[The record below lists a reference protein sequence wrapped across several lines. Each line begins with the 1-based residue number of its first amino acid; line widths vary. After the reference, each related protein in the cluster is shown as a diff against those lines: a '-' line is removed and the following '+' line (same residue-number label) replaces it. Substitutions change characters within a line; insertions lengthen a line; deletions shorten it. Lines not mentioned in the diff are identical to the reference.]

1 MSPFTFTTTTT
12 ETAMPAS
19 DNINLEDIFVVGA
32 DNKVYL
38 LRKEEYI
45 HAPKLSLRQARES
58 LLQPNLVGQVLTKF
72 VQENIDNIQ
81 RAPRSGGEPSYEP
94 GYWFDLRLLRLI
106 PKDFVPESSV
116 DAGTSSLPDFELSID
131 VQENLYLV
139 AWDQPN
145 VPDDD
150 SFSIYYLKREK
161 ALAEAAPASDGK
173 PISKYFVG
181 AGAQAGAL
189 TDRMRR
195 YLGMNGACYI
205 ANLSSFRK

>member
-1 MSPFTFTTTTT
+1 
-12 ETAMPAS
+12 MPTS

-32 DNKVYL
+32 DNQVYL
-38 LRKEEYI
+38 LRKDEYI
-45 HAPKLSLRQARES
+45 QAPKLSLREVKES

-72 VQENIDNIQ
+72 VQENIDNVQ
-81 RAPRSGGEPSYEP
+81 RAPSSGGGGAAYEP

-106 PKDFVPESSV
+106 PKEVVPESSI
-116 DAGTSSLPDFELSID
+116 DAGTSSLPDFALSID
-131 VQENLYLV
+131 VQENLYIV
-139 AWDQPN
+139 AWDQPS

-150 SFSIYYLKREK
+150 SFSIYYLKKED
-161 ALAEAAPASDGK
+161 ALAEVAPFSDGV

-181 AGAQAGAL
+181 ASAQAGAL

-195 YLGMNGACYI
+195 YLGMNGACYV